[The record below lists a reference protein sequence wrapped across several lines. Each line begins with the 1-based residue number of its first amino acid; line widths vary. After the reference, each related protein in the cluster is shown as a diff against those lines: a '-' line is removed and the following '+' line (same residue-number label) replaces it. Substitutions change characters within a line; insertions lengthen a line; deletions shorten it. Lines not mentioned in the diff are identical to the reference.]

1 MKGNLSI
8 VIGSVDNGF
17 EVSAS
22 GATAAGADYSK
33 QEVAESVIELG
44 EVING
49 ILTEALTPVA
59 ADATPAAGSDSQ
71 AAGA

>member
-22 GATAAGADYSK
+22 GASSAGADYSRN
-33 QEVAESVIELG
+33 EVAESVTELG

-59 ADATPAAGSDSQ
+59 AAAAPAACSDGQ
-71 AAGA
+71 AAQQ